1 MPRVSSSVMVKE
13 AELTGRNSSESEA
26 TTSAPCKMTVSA
38 SSSKSSFAGL
48 NRSVVVP
55 LVWPAGMTM
64 SKDSTSWNVP

>member
-13 AELTGRNSSESEA
+13 AELTGRNSLESAA
-26 TTSAPCKMTVSA
+26 TTSVPCKVTVS
-38 SSSKSSFAGL
+38 SSSSTSSFAGL

-64 SKDSTSWNVP
+64 SKDSTFWNAP